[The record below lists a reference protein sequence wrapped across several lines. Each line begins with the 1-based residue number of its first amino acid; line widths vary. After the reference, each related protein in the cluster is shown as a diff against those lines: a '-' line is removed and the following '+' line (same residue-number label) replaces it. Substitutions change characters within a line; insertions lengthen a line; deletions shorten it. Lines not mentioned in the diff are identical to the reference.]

1 LKQQEELQKVRVE
14 KDYQSQQL
22 KQLEK
27 ESKEKVNKANVFLQD
42 IEAL

>member
-22 KQLEK
+22 MQLEK
-27 ESKEKVNKANVFLQD
+27 ESEEKVNKANVFLQD

>member
-27 ESKEKVNKANVFLQD
+27 ESEEKVNKANVFLQD

>member
-14 KDYQSQQL
+14 KEYQSQQL

-27 ESKEKVNKANVFLQD
+27 ESEEKVNKANVFLQD